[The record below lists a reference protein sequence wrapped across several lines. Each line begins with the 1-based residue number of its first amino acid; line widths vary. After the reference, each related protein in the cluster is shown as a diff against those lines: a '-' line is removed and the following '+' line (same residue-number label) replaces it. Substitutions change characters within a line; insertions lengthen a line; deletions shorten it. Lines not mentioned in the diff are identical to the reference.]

1 MLNIILFII
10 IFLWLIFLTV
20 VIKKNVEN
28 TKKGLA
34 NLEKVVKT
42 KTDEIISSI

>member
-20 VIKKNVEN
+20 VIKKNVKD
-28 TKKGLA
+28 TKKGFEDLQ
-34 NLEKVVKT
+34 KIVKT
-42 KTDEIISSI
+42 KTDEMISSI